1 MAKQK
6 KEMPTGTW
14 QIVVD
19 GLSKKFG
26 DGLSIFNMGSENSK
40 ILNVEVFPTN
50 LVSLDNALGV
60 FGFPKGRVIE
70 VYGPESGSKTTLA
83 LHMVKMVQAV
93 CPNAPILYVDLEHA
107 LDRAW
112 METIGVSFNNLWVS
126 QPSAAETALQLILSA
141 AESGEPPFIVLDS
154 VPALV
159 PQVELDGQMTDQQM
173 GTVARI
179 LGKFFRKITSSLKKN
194 NTTLFCINQIRQK
207 LGPVSGETRPGGN
220 ALKYWA
226 TMVLRVSKESPIKV
240 GDEIVGVWIKVE
252 VKKNKVAPPFKTAI
266 VPLLFDS
273 GFSKEMDLINF
284 GVQEGI
290 VDKKGAWFSY
300 QDQQLG
306 QGVLNSS
313 RNLTPELFDK
323 IYQEI
328 KDLKMDGVI
337 IEPEQ
342 EEILSPETTL
352 ETAEFISAEDLR
364 AGK

>member
-14 QIVVD
+14 DLIVQ

-26 DGLSIFNMGSENSK
+26 DGLSIFNMGTENSK
-40 ILNVEVFPTN
+40 ILKVEVFPTN

-70 VYGPESGSKTTLA
+70 IYGPESGGKTTLA
-83 LHMVKMVQAV
+83 LHMIKAIRTAYK
-93 CPNAPILYVDLEHA
+93 NHPILYVDLEHA
-107 LDRAW
+107 LDRTW
-112 METIGVSFNNLWVS
+112 METVGVSFDNLWVS

-141 AESGEPPFIVLDS
+141 AESGETPFIVLDS
-154 VPALV
+154 IPALV

-173 GTVARI
+173 GTIARI

-207 LGPVSGETRPGGN
+207 LGPISGETRPGGN

-226 TMVLRVSKESPIKV
+226 TMILRVSKESPIKV
-240 GDEIVGVWIKVE
+240 GDEIAGVWIKVE
-252 VKKNKVAPPFKTAI
+252 VKKNKVAPPFKSAI
-266 VPLLFDS
+266 IPLLFDS

-306 QGVLNSS
+306 QGILNSS

-342 EEILSPETTL
+342 EEVLSPETQF
-352 ETAEFISAEDLR
+352 ETTEFINIKDLN
-364 AGK
+364 GEK